1 MKYCWLFFL
10 FIIFSCN
17 QQDNSGTSK
26 SGGVTVIN
34 DTIPLVRDA
43 VGSGPVASFIEK
55 VEDPLNDWK
64 FAVEIYETK
73 ATFDFLIKM
82 QYKELE
88 AEDTLKVPNFGIMPK
103 VEVRKGTE
111 KKSCIIGFLDKEGEF
126 KDYKLVQIKN
136 NQLKISTLRHYA
148 RTRYKVK

>member
-1 MKYCWLFFL
+1 MKYCWLFIL
-10 FIIFSCN
+10 FVIFSCN
-17 QQDNSGTSK
+17 QQNNSDTAK
-26 SGGVTVIN
+26 SGSVTVIN
-34 DTIPLVRDA
+34 DTISLVRDE
-43 VGSGPVASFIEK
+43 VGSGSVASFIEK
-55 VEDPLNDWK
+55 VEDPLNNWK
-64 FAVEIYETK
+64 FAVEVYETK

-88 AEDTLKVPNFGIMPK
+88 AEDTLNVPNFGIMPK
-103 VEVRKGTE
+103 VEIRKGTE
-111 KKSCIIGFLDKEGEF
+111 KESCIIGFLDKQGEF

>member
-1 MKYCWLFFL
+1 MKYCWLFIL
-10 FIIFSCN
+10 FVIFSCN
-17 QQDNSGTSK
+17 QQNNSDTAK
-26 SGGVTVIN
+26 SGSVTVIN
-34 DTIPLVRDA
+34 DTISLVRDE
-43 VGSGPVASFIEK
+43 VGTGPVASFIEK

-64 FAVEIYETK
+64 FAVEVYETK

-88 AEDTLKVPNFGIMPK
+88 AEDTLNVPNFGIMPK
-103 VEVRKGTE
+103 VEIRKGTE
-111 KKSCIIGFLDKEGEF
+111 KESCIIGFLDKQGES